1 MSPMPNENESP
12 ITMTDHD
19 RLTAAY
25 DSECSKLEDL
35 VAALEADMELVRRQH
50 IAGLKR
56 QAAVVAN
63 REAELHS
70 AIERS
75 PQLFVKPRTFTINGV
90 KIGFAA
96 TPGTLTWDDDA
107 TVVAAV
113 REKRPKQFNVL
124 VETSY
129 TPRKAALKTLPE
141 AEQREL
147 GCRIEGEGDVVV
159 LKRVAGDVEKLINKV
174 IEKLVAAM
182 VSEPKAK

>member
-1 MSPMPNENESP
+1 MNAETVVP

-19 RLTAAY
+19 KLTAAY
-25 DSECSKLEDL
+25 DGECNKLEDL

-56 QAAVVAN
+56 QAGVVAN
-63 REAELHS
+63 REAELNS

-75 PQLFVKPRTFTINGV
+75 PQLFVKPRTFTINSV

-96 TPGTLTWDDDA
+96 TPGALTWDDDA
-107 TVVAAV
+107 TVVANI
-113 REKRPKQFNVL
+113 REHRPKEFDLL
-124 VETSY
+124 VATTYE
-129 TPRKAALKTLPE
+129 PRKAALKALSEPE
-141 AEQREL
+141 QKKL

-159 LKRVAGDVEKLINKV
+159 LKRVTGDVEKLINKM

-182 VSEPKAK
+182 VAKPE

>member
-1 MSPMPNENESP
+1 MPTETDPP

-25 DSECSKLEDL
+25 DSECNKLEDL

-50 IAGLKR
+50 IAALKR

-75 PQLFVKPRTFTINGV
+75 PQLFIKPRTFTINGV
-90 KIGFAA
+90 KIGLTN
-96 TPGTLTWDDDA
+96 TPGVLTWDDDA
-107 TVVAAV
+107 TVVANIH
-113 REKRPKQFNVL
+113 EHRPKEFALL
-124 VETSY
+124 VATTYE
-129 TPRKAALKTLPE
+129 PRKTAIKALPE
-141 AEQREL
+141 PEQKKL

-182 VSEPKAK
+182 VSEPKS